1 MIISRSKSICWNI
14 QDRTGNQVAC
24 LHADVREGRGTAV
37 MCDVFD
43 SDALDEMGTEFAGV
57 KEAFRAEVERM
68 AGSEGA
74 VIV

>member
-1 MIISRSKSICWNI
+1 MRISRSKSICWNI
-14 QDRTGNQVAC
+14 QDSKGNQVAC
-24 LHADVREGRGTAV
+24 LHADVREGGGTAV

-43 SDALDEMGTEFAGV
+43 GGALDEMGTEFADV